1 MLYTFALLI
10 KKSCLFSIFLVT
22 RLFFCANSIH
32 HVYLVAL
39 FLGPLFVNMSFC
51 LPNKKQRFFW
61 GSLKE
66 DIMFFTFLFDTFD
79 KKREKVIF

>member
-1 MLYTFALLI
+1 M
-10 KKSCLFSIFLVT
+10 
-22 RLFFCANSIH
+22 
-32 HVYLVAL
+32 YLVAL